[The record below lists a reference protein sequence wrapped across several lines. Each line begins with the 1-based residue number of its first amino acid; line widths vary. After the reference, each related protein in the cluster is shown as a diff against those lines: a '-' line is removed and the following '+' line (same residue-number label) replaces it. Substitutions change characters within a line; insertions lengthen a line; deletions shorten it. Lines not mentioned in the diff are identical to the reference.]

1 MRLRRSL
8 YHARGGGIERRLRL
22 AGGAGIRLIRQIRLE
37 AFVAGAL
44 EAPRDTSTLPD
55 LGSTAHRIT
64 SPISSPRTVATG
76 SGTVVRID
84 GEPFTERT
92 ALDSKV
98 RVTTPTF
105 GIIDEG
111 GHNIDPFVGLYVAKG
126 YKYRRNIVLYRGRY
140 RGRPMTAITDRQ
152 KRAMRMAL
160 ADPSGVQKVSDG
172 LWLVRSENGSGKYKV
187 TQGSDR
193 EWVCDCEDFRE
204 WAEPC
209 KHIYRAYLDWF
220 PNAKL
225 SAAPGEAPPVHS
237 HTTQAWAS
245 YDAAQQEEWRLFHR
259 VLRGLVDEVIDTRS
273 GPRGRG
279 RPPIPVADE
288 AFCAIQKVYSH
299 LSCRRSHGLIEAAN
313 QKGQVGCVPYWNVSS
328 KFLCDPSS
336 TAILHRMIEMSA
348 LPMQSLETTLA
359 VDSTGFRTTLFGYYN
374 RETHGERK
382 RNLWLKAH
390 AIVGTKTHTVV
401 RVKIT
406 DGTGSDAPQFPE
418 LLSGAVDSGFKPE
431 DVVADKGYLSRDNM
445 EAANALGINPFI
457 PFKRNSTGQAEGS
470 AIYRKLYHYFQLNRE
485 EFDKHYHQRSNVE
498 SVFGA
503 IKAKFGETLK
513 SKTRQAQENE
523 LLAKIV
529 AYNIT
534 VLVHEM
540 FEHSVVPEFLM
551 PKRPEGP
558 APVVRVPNIPLTT
571 TSSGS

>member
-1 MRLRRSL
+1 
-8 YHARGGGIERRLRL
+8 
-22 AGGAGIRLIRQIRLE
+22 
-37 AFVAGAL
+37 
-44 EAPRDTSTLPD
+44 
-55 LGSTAHRIT
+55 
-64 SPISSPRTVATG
+64 
-76 SGTVVRID
+76 
-84 GEPFTERT
+84 
-92 ALDSKV
+92 
-98 RVTTPTF
+98 
-105 GIIDEG
+105 
-111 GHNIDPFVGLYVAKG
+111 
-126 YKYRRNIVLYRGRY
+126 
-140 RGRPMTAITDRQ
+140 MTAITDRQ

-187 TQGSDR
+187 TQGSDG
-193 EWVCDCEDFRE
+193 EWVCDCEDFRD

-225 SAAPGEAPPVHS
+225 SAAPGEAPPFHS

-279 RPPIPVADE
+279 RPPIPVADQ
-288 AFCAIQKVYSH
+288 AFCSIQKVYSH

-313 QKGQVGCVPYWNVSS
+313 QKGQVGRVPYWSVSS

-336 TAILHRMIEMSA
+336 TVTLHRMIEMSA
-348 LPMQSLETTLA
+348 LPMRSLETTLA

-431 DVVADKGYLSRDNM
+431 EVVADKGYLSRDNM
-445 EAANALGINPFI
+445 EAANALGVNPFI
-457 PFKRNSTGQAEGS
+457 PFKRNSTGQAKGS

-558 APVVRVPNIPLTT
+558 LPSIRVSLDPVSAQLPGEPSGCGGRVV
-571 TSSGS
+571 